1 MFFLYQKF
9 ISIVTLLAIF
19 LFGNMAI
26 LHAWSTPR
34 AEIISHSHD
43 SITESH
49 IVETSDDP
57 GPPHCTQ
64 TKVEISIIQQVRDNI
79 DGEIEDF
86 FKGSISYYSDNVDI
100 EYPLTQDTYF
110 QYYPWSENNF
120 FWHLLVGEKIL
131 LI

>member
-1 MFFLYQKF
+1 
-9 ISIVTLLAIF
+9 
-19 LFGNMAI
+19 MAI
-26 LHAWSTPR
+26 LHAGSTPR

-110 QYYPWSENNF
+110 QYYPGSENNF
-120 FWHLLVGEKIL
+120 FGHLLVGEKIL